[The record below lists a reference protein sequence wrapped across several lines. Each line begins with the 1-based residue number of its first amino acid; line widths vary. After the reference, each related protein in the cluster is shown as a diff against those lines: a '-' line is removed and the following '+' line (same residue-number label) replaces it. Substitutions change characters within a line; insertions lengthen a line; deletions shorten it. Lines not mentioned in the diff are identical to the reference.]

1 MRKESTPSACRA
13 FVSAPETSARP
24 PVLAKGT
31 ASDERMATR
40 KGEPELW
47 SLIFELWSLTSNP
60 SPRSKESKC
69 KELIT
74 KYSRLALHRR
84 EELGVR
90 FRLLQTLEHDFHLL
104 HGRERI

>member
-1 MRKESTPSACRA
+1 MRKESIPSACRA
-13 FVSAPETSARP
+13 FGSAPETSANP

-40 KGEPELW
+40 MGEPELW

-60 SPRSKESKC
+60 SHWGKESKY
-69 KELIT
+69 KELDT
-74 KYSRLALHRR
+74 KYRRLALHRS

-90 FRLLQTLEHDFHLL
+90 FRFLQTLEYDFHLL
-104 HGRERI
+104 NG